1 MMVILSF
8 LAVGLGRRTSIDL
21 ALTKFAVGQ
30 SRASNLAWAGL
41 MYAIDQI
48 KKDSEDSAAAG
59 LDTAYLCGITL
70 EEGQVPEDIFKEVR
84 LGDGRFDVSF
94 VTQDPLTGLKKT
106 HYGLRDEEGRIN
118 INALSRQNYNVLS
131 SLISV
136 LGFEDVLAETI
147 AMAAVDWR
155 DSDAAATNAPSAT
168 EESEYSY
175 RCKNFFFESP
185 EELLLLKG
193 MTPEIYSKVK
203 NYVTVFPQDDS
214 RLMINMNTA
223 PEIVIRALA
232 RSKAGF
238 QTNTELSDADSMAAK
253 IISYRRGEDGQEYTS
268 DDRKIIANE
277 LGLNQKEMAIF
288 LSLSGSVTDVS
299 NYLRVRAVGKDEG
312 LGIDS
317 VLEAVIDRNDLSI
330 VFWQK
335 E

>member
-1 MMVILSF
+1 
-8 LAVGLGRRTSIDL
+8 
-21 ALTKFAVGQ
+21 
-30 SRASNLAWAGL
+30 
-41 MYAIDQI
+41 
-48 KKDSEDSAAAG
+48 
-59 LDTAYLCGITL
+59 
-70 EEGQVPEDIFKEVR
+70 
-84 LGDGRFDVSF
+84 
-94 VTQDPLTGLKKT
+94 
-106 HYGLRDEEGRIN
+106 
-118 INALSRQNYNVLS
+118 
-131 SLISV
+131 
-136 LGFEDVLAETI
+136 
-147 AMAAVDWR
+147 MAAVDWR